1 MPRRYRRQRTTDLWP
16 EEQDELATKLRY
28 GIGLEQ
34 IVGEREAEVIRRH
47 PPPVSEIRARTRS
60 EHAVEQQRPRDGHEE
75 ERAVKRLGRGHRLG
89 RGWR

>member
-1 MPRRYRRQRTTDLWP
+1 MPRRRRRPTTELWP

-34 IVGEREAEVIRRH
+34 LVGECDAAAIRRRSQ
-47 PPPVSEIRARTRS
+47 PVSEIRHRPRG
-60 EHAVEQQRPRDGHEE
+60 ENVVEPELPRDGHEE
-75 ERAVKRLGRGHRLG
+75 ERAVQRLGRGHRLG